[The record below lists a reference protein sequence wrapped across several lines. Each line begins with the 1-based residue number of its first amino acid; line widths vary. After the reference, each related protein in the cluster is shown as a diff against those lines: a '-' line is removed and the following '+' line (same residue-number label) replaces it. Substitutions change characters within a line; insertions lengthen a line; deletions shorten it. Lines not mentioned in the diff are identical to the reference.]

1 MTCPRRAGPRP
12 PSCLLTQSGVGAA
25 QTVTPPPAPRP
36 PSPRAGDAEME
47 PESLYN
53 LLQLPKET
61 SLPALEEL
69 PQGAGPRGAGGRA
82 EGRRHTSRPAGHRVA
97 VRGVG

>member
-1 MTCPRRAGPRP
+1 MSTQSQPP
-12 PSCLLTQSGVGAA
+12 PSLVPPDTERGRGRADSDA
-25 QTVTPPPAPRP
+25 PPAPRP

>member
-1 MTCPRRAGPRP
+1 MSTQSQLP
-12 PSCLLTQSGVGAA
+12 PSPVPPDTERGRGCADSDA
-25 QTVTPPPAPRP
+25 PPAPRP

-69 PQGAGPRGAGGRA
+69 PQGAGPRRAGGRA